1 MLAVVVLAAYEIH
14 RGMEDNYRQA
24 ETRAT
29 AEAHVFAEYALA
41 TIKRLDEFAIDTR
54 SRWTGDL
61 QAFSAVV
68 QSRQSIIT
76 DLAFQT
82 GIIGADGILEFSN
95 LARPDTRI
103 DLREREHFRVH
114 ADNPGADRLFIS
126 KPLKGKVS
134 GKWSIQF
141 TRPIHHEGKFSG
153 VFVASIS
160 PSVFS
165 SFAENLGL
173 PPNSVMTL
181 VRDSGEIMAR
191 YPETEKAFAISVLD
205 LPYLQ
210 PGAPISGHFRE
221 VGRVDGIERIY
232 GYFRLPDYGLTFV
245 VGYALDEIRSF
256 RNSEDRMIVGM
267 ASFFFLILGAF
278 YFVLS
283 RSLGSL
289 ARTQE
294 ALRQAR
300 ESAVAARDQ
309 AERASRAKSVF
320 LANMSHELRTPLNGI
335 MGMNE
340 LALRQVT
347 DEKVRHHLGKIRQAS
362 NHLLTII
369 NDILDLSKIEAEQ
382 LSLEA
387 IEFRISDVMRK
398 LTSLIAPR
406 VTEKGLQ
413 LRIELPPEIST
424 LTLRGDPSRL
434 TQILLNLAGN
444 AVKFTESG
452 SITIRMLLAEDHP
465 DRIVLRCEVQDTG
478 IGISESDQAR
488 LFRAFEQA
496 DGSTTRKYGGTGL
509 GLAISKRLTEMM
521 GGSIGVVSQPGNG
534 STFWFAV
541 PLAKSATAT
550 PAARPL
556 PVAVHDEADPA
567 QLAGIRILLAED
579 DPINQEVVSELLA
592 GMGLSVDLAIDG
604 EQAVAMAK
612 ATSYPLMLLDVQM
625 PKMTGIEATRAIRE
639 IPAHADTPIIALT
652 ANAFDEDRQACLEAG
667 MSDHISKP
675 VAPDTLRRV
684 LLNWLSGKAPGPT
697 GTAG

>member
-1 MLAVVVLAAYEIH
+1 
-14 RGMEDNYRQA
+14 
-24 ETRAT
+24 
-29 AEAHVFAEYALA
+29 
-41 TIKRLDEFAIDTR
+41 
-54 SRWTGDL
+54 
-61 QAFSAVV
+61 
-68 QSRQSIIT
+68 
-76 DLAFQT
+76 
-82 GIIGADGILEFSN
+82 
-95 LARPDTRI
+95 
-103 DLREREHFRVH
+103 
-114 ADNPGADRLFIS
+114 
-126 KPLKGKVS
+126 
-134 GKWSIQF
+134 
-141 TRPIHHEGKFSG
+141 
-153 VFVASIS
+153 
-160 PSVFS
+160 
-165 SFAENLGL
+165 
-173 PPNSVMTL
+173 
-181 VRDSGEIMAR
+181 
-191 YPETEKAFAISVLD
+191 
-205 LPYLQ
+205 
-210 PGAPISGHFRE
+210 
-221 VGRVDGIERIY
+221 
-232 GYFRLPDYGLTFV
+232 
-245 VGYALDEIRSF
+245 
-256 RNSEDRMIVGM
+256 
-267 ASFFFLILGAF
+267 
-278 YFVLS
+278 
-283 RSLGSL
+283 
-289 ARTQE
+289 
-294 ALRQAR
+294 
-300 ESAVAARDQ
+300 
-309 AERASRAKSVF
+309 
-320 LANMSHELRTPLNGI
+320 MSHELRTPLNGI

-347 DEKVRHHLGKIRQAS
+347 DDKVRHHLGKIRQAS